1 MSHDVGISPHRGT
14 IRTLVLSQHCFL
26 YKREALAAKYFMKAG
41 RDMRPLLSVLLFGG
55 ICLQGGAATGERDP
69 YTYSCARVPTGPI
82 PPNNQLILR
91 IVAQMPDGQGFGRGD
106 GRIDALAS
114 AIEVLP
120 DQIRVSPMKAVP
132 TFCTAATYLVLWTAL
147 AELNN
152 TGKLKLD
159 KEALEGLQVRS
170 KQQMPDGTGVWG
182 RWNADGPGVAVVFKE
197 LHLGTNRTDIREAL
211 PGDFLKISWN
221 QSVGRG
227 ERGHLGIFDS
237 ERDCLPTAHETRPQR
252 HICFWSSQSE
262 NDLAIPDDKKGT
274 AGFGLKCVPQKK
286 VVRAIYS
293 RLESFAA
300 FNAAP
305 QVMGPK
311 SPRYS
316 QSELA
321 TWLDRV
327 RTQEEVEKLT
337 R

>member
-1 MSHDVGISPHRGT
+1 MPRSLKKTAAFPAGSEVSR
-14 IRTLVLSQHCFL
+14 L
-26 YKREALAAKYFMKAG
+26 LA
-41 RDMRPLLSVLLFGG
+41 VLLFGG
-55 ICLQGGAATGERDP
+55 ICCPGGAAIAERDP
-69 YTYSCARVPTGPI
+69 YTHSCTRVPTGPI

-91 IVAQMPDGQGFGRGD
+91 AIAQIPDGQGFGRGD

-120 DQIRVSPMKAVP
+120 DQIRISPAKAAP
-132 TFCTAATYLVLWTAL
+132 AFCTAATYLVLWTAI
-147 AELNN
+147 AELRN

-159 KEALEGLQVRS
+159 AEALEELQVRS
-170 KQQMPDGTGVWG
+170 KKQMPDGTGVWG

-197 LHLGTNRTDIREAL
+197 LRLGTNRTDIREAL

-221 QSVGRG
+221 QSVGKG

-237 ERDCLPTAHETRPQR
+237 QRNCRPTADETRLQR
-252 HICFWSSQSE
+252 YVCFWSSQPE
-262 NDLAIPDDKKGT
+262 NDRAIPDDQKGT
-274 AGFGLKCVPQKK
+274 AGFGVKCVPQKK

-305 QVMGPK
+305 KIMGRK
-311 SPRYS
+311 SPNYS

-321 TWLDRV
+321 AWLDRA
-327 RTQEEVEKLT
+327 RTQEEVEKLI